1 MVRPSDRAINWDW
14 VLRNPEGQFL
24 ERKSCY
30 DRSGERV
37 RRRDVRSV
45 ARDIAET
52 LSAMANAD
60 GGTVVVGVED
70 DGTPTGVDYPDDRLN
85 VLREAPR
92 NLVRPPLRT
101 CIETPT
107 LHGVHLLVFEV
118 DWSPEAHQL
127 TDGRYL
133 LRVGDQNQPFPAEQ
147 IEALKAGKR
156 RRIAEVRIVPEASL
170 ADLDVA
176 LLGRLREHTGSALS
190 NEELLL
196 RYRLA
201 DSRNGRLVLTL
212 AALLLFGK
220 DPGRWHPRCGTDF
233 VKYEGTERRYGAK
246 LNIVKREWLEAPLIT
261 LIEQVFETI
270 HPHIRERQRLVDLFF
285 EEWLEYPTFAWQE
298 AIINAIAHR
307 DYGFEGIGI
316 EVWMF
321 DDRLEVRSPGGLVEP
336 VTLERLQKRERIHAS
351 RNPRLVR
358 VLTDLGYMRELG
370 EGIPR
375 MFEVMEQE
383 GLYPPE
389 FRLEADVIFTVVLL
403 NTPVYSLETRKWLR
417 QFEPLGLSGN
427 QKRLLAYAREHEE
440 TFTSRAYQK
449 LVNVDIYTASRD
461 IKDLIRKGVAR
472 RTKKGGRVYR
482 IVEPSAPPLPP
493 ITEEFVKIEPVLQ
506 QKGFVQNKDIREIF
520 GVSRL
525 QAWRL
530 LQRLVALG
538 LLKLKGKGR
547 NARYVHVE
555 NASLLPRNASSS
567 ISHDTL

>member
-1 MVRPSDRAINWDW
+1 MTDWEW
-14 VLRNPEGQFL
+14 VLHNPEGQFL

-45 ARDIAET
+45 ATDIAET

-92 NLVRPPLRT
+92 TLVRPPLRAR
-101 CIETPT
+101 IETPSV
-107 LHGVHLLVFEV
+107 HGVRLLIFEV

-156 RRIAEVRIVPEASL
+156 RRIAEVRIVPEAFL
-170 ADLDVA
+170 ADLD
-176 LLGRLREHTGSALS
+176 LTMLERLRQHTGLALS
-190 NEELLL
+190 DEDLLL

-201 DSRNGRLVLTL
+201 ESRNGRLVLTL
-212 AALLLFGK
+212 AALLLFGE
-220 DPGRWHPRCGTDF
+220 DPGRWHPRCGIDF
-233 VKYEGTERRYGAK
+233 VKYEGTERRYGTQ
-246 LNIVKREWLEAPLIT
+246 LNVVKREWIEAPLVT
-261 LIEQVFETI
+261 LLDQAFETI
-270 HPHIRERQRLVDLFF
+270 RPHIRERQRLVDLFF

-298 AIINAIAHR
+298 AIINAVAHR

-321 DDRLEVRSPGGLVEP
+321 NDRLEVRSPGELVEP
-336 VTLERLQKRERIHAS
+336 VTLDRLQKRERVHAS

-358 VLTDLGYMRELG
+358 VLTDLGHMRELG

-375 MFEVMEQE
+375 MFDVMEE
-383 GLYPPE
+383 EELYPPE
-389 FRLEADVIFTVVLL
+389 FRLEADVIFTVVLC
-403 NTPVYSLETRKWLR
+403 NTPVYSPDTRRWLR

-427 QKRLLAYAREHEE
+427 QKRLLAYAREHDG

-449 LVNVDIYTASRD
+449 LVGMDIYTASRD
-461 IKDLIRKGVAR
+461 IKDLIRKDVAHLQ
-472 RTKKGGRVYR
+472 KKGGRIYR
-482 IVEPSAPPLPP
+482 LVEPGEKKSLAFPSEYQALEARLTKQGW
-493 ITEEFVKIEPVLQ
+493 IT
-506 QKGFVQNKDIREIF
+506 NTDIRELL
-520 GVSRL
+520 GVSRPE
-525 QAWRL
+525 ATRIAAS
-530 LQRLVALG
+530 LVKMG
-538 LLKLKGKGR
+538 LLRKEGER
-547 NARYVHVE
+547 RWARY
-555 NASLLPRNASSS
+555 LPNE
-567 ISHDTL
+567 

>member
-1 MVRPSDRAINWDW
+1 MNAVDVSDAWS
-14 VLRNPEGQFL
+14 E
-24 ERKSCY
+24 
-30 DRSGERV
+30 
-37 RRRDVRSV
+37 
-45 ARDIAET
+45 
-52 LSAMANAD
+52 
-60 GGTVVVGVED
+60 ED
-70 DGTPTGVDYPDDRLN
+70 LHD
-85 VLREAPR
+85 
-92 NLVRPPLRT
+92 LVRASLAYAERT
-101 CIETPT
+101 IWAGEEEY
-107 LHGVHLLVFEV
+107 GQ
-118 DWSPEAHQL
+118 A
-127 TDGRYL
+127 GRQSDKL
-133 LRVGDQNQPFPAEQ
+133 GLG
-147 IEALKAGKR
+147 
-156 RRIAEVRIVPEASL
+156 IAEVRIVPEASL

-220 DPGRWHPRCGTDF
+220 DPGRWHPRCGIDF

-389 FRLEADVIFTVVLL
+389 FRLEADVLFTVALR
-403 NTPVYSLETRKWLR
+403 NTPVYSLETRRWLR

-427 QKRLLAYAREHEE
+427 QKRLLAYAKEHDG

-449 LVNVDIYTASRD
+449 LASVDIYTASRD
-461 IKDLIRKGVAR
+461 IKDLIRKGIAR
-472 RTKKGGRVYR
+472 PQKKGGRIYEL
-482 IVEPSAPPLPP
+482 VEPGVEKPLAFPPEYQALEAHLARQGW
-493 ITEEFVKIEPVLQ
+493 IT
-506 QKGFVQNKDIREIF
+506 NTDIRE
-520 GVSRL
+520 GLSVSRPE
-525 QAWRL
+525 ATRIADS
-530 LQRLVALG
+530 LVRMG
-538 LLKLKGKGR
+538 LLRTEGKR
-547 NARYVHVE
+547 RWTRYVLNE
-555 NASLLPRNASSS
+555 
-567 ISHDTL
+567 